1 MKKKILYLLALTLM
15 IVSCGKVF
23 DVNPTA
29 SISSDVA
36 IKDKAGVEHALVG
49 TYNALQAVG
58 LYGRNYLI
66 ISDLAA
72 GNLTWTGTSQDYGQI
87 EDKPI
92 PADNSIVDGFWAAAY
107 DGINR
112 ANNILYKLPSIGD
125 MTGEEANQFEG
136 EALFI
141 RSLLYY
147 DLVSYFGGVPLK
159 LEPTLD
165 LNNINAER
173 STAAQ
178 VYDQI
183 ISDLSLAKTKLSKTK
198 VAGRSDYYSAS
209 SLLAKVYLAK
219 FFLGNDQAT
228 ATLAISEAGNI
239 ISQGGYTLS
248 GNYADL
254 FTTATS
260 PESVFEVVYDLQNY
274 NRLAQY
280 YYPRSLI
287 GRYEI
292 SPTTAFIQSFET
304 DDQRLAASVA
314 YDEKNLP
321 YGIKYNDV
329 AGGTDRV
336 YVIRLADIY
345 LLRAEALAYTG
356 GDIAAI
362 QADINMVRN
371 RAGLANTTA
380 STIGD
385 LKLAIEN
392 ERNHEFAFEGHRW
405 IDLVRTGKAAT
416 LLGIDPKFTLFP
428 IPLSEMLTN
437 SSMTQNPGY

>member
-1 MKKKILYLLALTLM
+1 MKKKILYITALSVTLAAC
-15 IVSCGKVF
+15 SKVF

-29 SISSDVA
+29 SIASDVA
-36 IKDKAGVEHALVG
+36 ISNKAGVEHALVG
-49 TYNALQAVG
+49 TYNALQSVG

-66 ISDLAA
+66 IGDLTS
-72 GNLTWTGTSQDYGQI
+72 GNLTWTGTSQDYGQV
-87 EDKPI
+87 EDIPI

-112 ANNILYKLPSIGD
+112 ANNILDKLPSIGD
-125 MTGEEANQFEG
+125 MTQEEANQFEG

-159 LEPTLD
+159 LQPTSD

-173 STAAQ
+173 NTALQ

-183 ISDLSLAKTKLSKTK
+183 ITDLATAKTKMAATK
-198 VAGRSDYYSAS
+198 VTGRANSFAASA
-209 SLLAKVYLAK
+209 LLAKVYLARYYISK
-219 FFLGNDQAT
+219 DQSD
-228 ATLAISEAGNI
+228 ATLAVTEATNVISL
-239 ISQGGYTLS
+239 GGYTLS
-248 GNYADL
+248 GQYAEL
-254 FTTATS
+254 FSTAIS
-260 PESVFEVVYDLQNY
+260 PESVFEVVYDLQNF

-292 SPTTAFIQSFET
+292 SPTTAFIQGFEAS
-304 DDQRLAASVA
+304 DQRLAASVA

-336 YVIRLADIY
+336 YVIRLAEMY
-345 LLRAEALAYTG
+345 LLRAEALVCSNG
-356 GDIAAI
+356 EIAAI
-362 QADINMVRN
+362 QADIDMVRN

-380 STIGD
+380 ANLD
-385 LKLAIEN
+385 ELKLAIEN

-405 IDLVRTGKAAT
+405 IDLVRTGRAPA
-416 LLGIDPKFTLFP
+416 LLGIDPKYTLFP

-437 SSMTQNPGY
+437 SNMNQNPGY